1 VLGGQQFASLQEL
14 VTSIA
19 ASSKALRIMQKQE
32 REALHRFFATTAHD
46 MLLSAGEDARPSIP
60 LYQRVFTDAELQP
73 LVSRAPDVPRR
84 VTTLLHHLLT
94 INDSGRQFLSTKGL
108 GRALRT
114 QHATFDS
121 EARFLAERLTTEDA
135 RLCSLLPSSLPVMT
149 EEAAGRVLEGSGCSS
164 AQESVSILGMLHGI
178 GARYREMP
186 DLTSAMCSVRS
197 KLDQC
202 RENLLAYLNLE
213 SCRLLSDELRD
224 ESGYFDNAIASSIIR
239 ETNVNTLIAVRP
251 GELLSDLRVAMVTEK
266 NGDQLLSY
274 LQQLDSDNRT
284 FYNMPDLVA
293 AISAEH
299 ARSQEEL
306 HKALDRVRWLLGVY
320 SSDLLPQG
328 FAVEE
333 LDEGSLIGTLLASR
347 SFSSALFY
355 LAELVLAGE
364 CFASLSELLSAIDV
378 FYMSTLDSILTYLK
392 CPYCNL
398 LRIVDTSSPS
408 DFDSAPLTMD
418 IKIEQAALLF
428 EVAGAQTLR
437 TLYNLNSTD
446 MQFDSMDQ
454 LLAAVKTSVLQESVK
469 TDENRRRVL
478 TLLTSDESFGEWGK
492 DCTGADVEDL
502 ELASLAGPFALQHIQ
517 QLISSKHYF
526 ADMSDLVTH
535 VRQVHVAMRQLLAEC
550 EEILTSP
557 QTMLLSRALKLS
569 LVRMDYE
576 QLLLAGPDGLD
587 GIGCDLVL
595 HLEDIARSDE
605 HFINLA
611 DLLSLLKARQRI
623 VLDHR
628 NELCERLRDYLEGDD
643 CLLWAKEG
651 KTASAPALTLD
662 QLSQFMVAVGAS
674 HLVIAFHDLVSHAK
688 QEHSHEYDVNEPSLV
703 YTSTASLLLLIQHLH
718 HLGKESLRFQPD
730 ATGVAN
736 LVALV
741 RERHLLTFDLAHE
754 MCEYLNGP
762 ECMLLGSAGG
772 YGKVGQRINIVVT
785 VQMAVQVYIETRAG
799 PSIMKY
805 LQRLDSEEQC
815 FETVEDLTSAITTMQ
830 KKQQRAEDRAG
841 QQIKDVHEYIMS
853 DACNILRASLTAQ
866 LREVA
871 RDLSQELD
879 RAGGEDAEEVMTT
892 PWDMDDARWLYEELG
907 LDMDTVA
914 ALRLLISEE
923 GDSAF
928 PIQQLVELLQR
939 RTANI
944 RVERFKDRE
953 LIAQFI
959 SSSECILF
967 EAADAGKAGKDVFVK
982 VVLSDLDYF
991 VLVGGGIDATMQQ
1004 LRVLNVSGKKF
1015 LDMAGLLSAFLG
1027 LQDPQE
1033 EERRNSEKDS

>member
-14 VTSIA
+14 MTSIA
-19 ASSKALRIMQKQE
+19 TSSKALRIMQKQE
-32 REALHRFFATTAHD
+32 REALHRFFAITAHD
-46 MLLSAGEDARPSIP
+46 MLLSAGEDSRRSIP
-60 LYQRVFTDAELQP
+60 LHQRVFTDAELQP
-73 LVSRAPDVPRR
+73 LVSRAPDAPRR
-84 VTTLLHHLLT
+84 ITTLLHHLLT

-108 GRALRT
+108 GGALRT

-121 EARFLAERLTTEDA
+121 EARFLAERLTTEDV
-135 RLCSLLPSSLPVMT
+135 RLCSLLPGFLSVVT
-149 EEAAGRVLEGSGCSS
+149 EEAVGRMLEGSGCLS
-164 AQESVSILGMLHGI
+164 AQESVYILGMLHGI
-178 GARYREMP
+178 GARYRVMP
-186 DLTSAMCSVRS
+186 ALTSAMCSVRS
-197 KLDQC
+197 KLDQS
-202 RENLLAYLNLE
+202 REILLAYLNLE

-224 ESGYFDNAIASSIIR
+224 ESGYFGNAIASIIIR
-239 ETNVNTLIAVRP
+239 ETNVNTLIAVQP
-251 GELLSDLRVAMVTEK
+251 GEMLSDLRVAMGTEK

-274 LQQLDSDNRT
+274 LQKLDLDGRT
-284 FYNMPDLVA
+284 FYKIPDLVA
-293 AISAEH
+293 AISAKH

-320 SSDLLPQG
+320 ASDLLPQG

-333 LDEGSLIGTLLASR
+333 LDEGGLVGALLASR

-355 LAELVLAGE
+355 LAELVLTGK
-364 CFASLSELLSAIDV
+364 CFASLSDLLSAIDV
-378 FYMSTLDSILTYLK
+378 FYMSTLDSILAYLK
-392 CPYCNL
+392 CPCCNL

-408 DFDSAPLTMD
+408 NFESEPLTID
-418 IKIEQAALLF
+418 LKIEQAALLF
-428 EVAGAQTLR
+428 EVTGAQTLR
-437 TLYNLNSTD
+437 SLHNLNSAD
-446 MQFDSMDQ
+446 MQFQSIDH
-454 LLAAVKTSVLQESVK
+454 LLAAVGTIVLQESAK
-469 TDENRRRVL
+469 IDEHRRRVL

-492 DCTGADVEDL
+492 GCSVADVEDL
-502 ELASLAGPFALQHIQ
+502 ELASLAGPFTLQHIQ
-517 QLISSKHYF
+517 QLISSKHHF
-526 ADMSDLVTH
+526 IDMSDLVTH

-550 EEILTSP
+550 EEILISP
-557 QTMLLSRALKLS
+557 HTMLLSRALKLS

-587 GIGCDLVL
+587 GIGCDLIL

-605 HFINLA
+605 HFTNLA
-611 DLLSLLKARQRI
+611 DLLALLKARQQI

-628 NELCERLRDYLEGDD
+628 NELCERLRDYLEGED

-651 KTASAPALTLD
+651 ETASALALTLD

-674 HLVIAFHDLVSHAK
+674 HLVIAYHDLVSHAK
-688 QEHSHEYDVNEPSLV
+688 QEHSHDYDVNEPSLV

-718 HLGKESLRFQPD
+718 HLGKESLRFEPD

-741 RERHLLTFDLAHE
+741 RERHLMTFDLAHV
-754 MCEYLNGP
+754 MCEFLNRP
-762 ECMLLGSAGG
+762 YCMLLGLAGG
-772 YGKVGQRINIVVT
+772 YGKVGQRIVLT
-785 VQMAVQVYIETRAG
+785 VQMAVQVYIETHAG
-799 PSIMKY
+799 PSVMKY

-815 FETVEDLTSAITTMQ
+815 FDTVEDLTSAITTMQ
-830 KKQQRAEDRAG
+830 KKQQRSEDRAG
-841 QQIKDVHEYIMS
+841 QQIKDVHEYVMS
-853 DACNILRASLTAQ
+853 DACKILRASLTAQ

-879 RAGGEDAEEVMTT
+879 RAGSEDAEEVMTK

-907 LDMDTVA
+907 LDADTVP

-923 GDSAF
+923 GDGAF

-939 RTANI
+939 RTANT

-959 SSSECILF
+959 SSSECKLF
-967 EAADAGKAGKDVFVK
+967 EAADSNKAGQDVFVK
-982 VVLSDLDYF
+982 VVLSDLDNF

-1015 LDMAGLLSAFLG
+1015 VDMAGLLSAFLG
-1027 LQDPQE
+1027 LQDPHE
-1033 EERRNSEKDS
+1033 EEQRNSEKDS